1 MFRFTLRDILWL
13 MVAVGLG
20 IGCAIESRRSKM
32 LEHRV
37 SVVEV
42 ESENSRTAM
51 KRFYQDLERIEQD
64 LGPHGLLI
72 AWSSDLRQ
80 TIQAKRGALK

>member
-1 MFRFTLRDILWL
+1 MFQFTVRDVMWL
-13 MVAVGLG
+13 MVAVGLS
-20 IGCAIESRRSKM
+20 IGWAIESRRSKM

-64 LGPHGLLI
+64 LGPHGLSI
-72 AWSSDLRQ
+72 AWSSDLRP
-80 TIQAKRGALK
+80 TIQAKRRALK